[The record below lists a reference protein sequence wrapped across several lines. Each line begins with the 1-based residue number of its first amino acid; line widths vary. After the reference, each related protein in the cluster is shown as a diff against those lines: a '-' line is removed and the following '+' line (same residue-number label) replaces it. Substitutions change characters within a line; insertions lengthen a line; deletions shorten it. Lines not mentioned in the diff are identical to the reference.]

1 MAATTFSLSFKKRK
15 KKKEILPPNFGKG
28 GGMTVVCG
36 HQTKSSEKIRRK
48 KGFAHETSVIFLTSI
63 FPAQVNWVVFLF
75 RGGGTNISFFAHR
88 FNQFD
93 GRKKPYTLIDRN
105 TSESMS

>member
-15 KKKEILPPNFGKG
+15 KKKEILLPNFGKG

-48 KGFAHETSVIFLTSI
+48 RASHTKRA
-63 FPAQVNWVVFLF
+63 
-75 RGGGTNISFFAHR
+75 
-88 FNQFD
+88 
-93 GRKKPYTLIDRN
+93 
-105 TSESMS
+105 